1 MGKTGSPL
9 PGHKMPRT
17 RRREE
22 RKGKLK
28 AVVKGER
35 EKALFSHK
43 FSQIKTDKKLRKLGI
58 EGITLGF

>member
-1 MGKTGSPL
+1 
-9 PGHKMPRT
+9 
-17 RRREE
+17 
-22 RKGKLK
+22 
-28 AVVKGER
+28 VVKGER